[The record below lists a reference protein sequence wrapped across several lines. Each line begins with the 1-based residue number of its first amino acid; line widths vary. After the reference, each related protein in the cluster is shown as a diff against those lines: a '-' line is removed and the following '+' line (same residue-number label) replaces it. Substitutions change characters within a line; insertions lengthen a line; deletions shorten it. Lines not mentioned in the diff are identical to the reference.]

1 MARCKADGSGSRTA
15 LVPTMCQVFVG
26 RLVDVDGRGPKPL
39 GRNPENQSLVS
50 FLATVLSEKGRWG
63 S

>member
-1 MARCKADGSGSRTA
+1 MCKADGSGSRTA
-15 LVPTMCQVFVG
+15 LVPTMYQVFVG
-26 RLVDVDGRGPKPL
+26 VDGRGPKLL

>member
-1 MARCKADGSGSRTA
+1 MARYKADGSGSRTA

-26 RLVDVDGRGPKPL
+26 VDGRGPKPL
-39 GRNPENQSLVS
+39 GRNPENQSLVR